1 MCQIDFLFRCKDIN
15 FHCDLFGFC
24 LYFISVTN
32 FDSTIANY
40 MIIWFLTNSIDYF
53 VCYGIKWVF
62 CISVRYQKLNLHV
75 SSLFN
80 TWLFFFDKCSLL
92 LALFNL
98 KFNCCVIHRSSFVLI
113 MTLKDTICFHDWFNW
128 RVMDAYCFPL
138 CITGCACVLCY
149 R

>member
-32 FDSTIANY
+32 FDSKIANY

-98 KFNCCVIHRSSFVLI
+98 KFICCVIHRSSFVLI
-113 MTLKDTICFHDWFNW
+113 MTLKDTTCFHDWFNW
-128 RVMDAYCFPL
+128 RVMDA
-138 CITGCACVLCY
+138 
-149 R
+149 

>member
-32 FDSTIANY
+32 FDSKIANY
-40 MIIWFLTNSIDYF
+40 MIIWFLTNSIYYF

-92 LALFNL
+92 LTLFNL

-113 MTLKDTICFHDWFNW
+113 MTLKDTTCFHDWFNF
-128 RVMDAYCFPL
+128 RVMDA
-138 CITGCACVLCY
+138 
-149 R
+149 